1 MILLNKI
8 NEDEVNY
15 KRSSSSEKVSTG
27 PPFATLLSS
36 YLEVAHYLS
45 ATWQRLKTLQ
55 AKLYCA
61 QHVASAVMLE
71 ADIHQRLFRCKYK

>member
-1 MILLNKI
+1 MRLIIKGL
-8 NEDEVNY
+8 
-15 KRSSSSEKVSTG
+15 SSSEKGSTG

-61 QHVASAVMLE
+61 QHVTSAVMLE
-71 ADIHQRLFRCKYK
+71 ADIHQRLFRCKYKKRDYKKL